1 MKLFADPGFNFVALL
16 ALGGAGM
23 RASEVGEVLTAVN
36 AAGLSEQ
43 TFSARRAA
51 GRGSHADPE
60 LPLPA
65 RRPVRRPG
73 AVPRPFAAPA
83 RFFRPDGPGQGQ
95 LLFVEETPFTARWER
110 GVGPIVDRPDARTWT
125 TTSGPSA
132 RADLARNHPAIRA
145 ALHEGIDD
153 ADYIT
158 TVKVLHQLIR
168 NAGGTVA

>member
-1 MKLFADPGFNFVALL
+1 MP
-16 ALGGAGM
+16 
-23 RASEVGEVLTAVN
+23 
-36 AAGLSEQ
+36 AAPPAEAPTQ
-43 TFSARRAA
+43 TRSFRSLRAA
-51 GRGSHADPE
+51 QYD
-60 LPLPA
+60 A
-65 RRPVRRPG
+65 RALFHVRSRHRPG
-73 AVPRPFAAPA
+73 SSGPTAPA
-83 RFFRPDGPGQGQ
+83 RGSCSSWRRRPSPPGGRGAS
-95 LLFVEETPFTARWER
+95 ARSSTGR
-110 GVGPIVDRPDARTWT
+110 THARTWT